1 MASKRTQPAWSV
13 PGEGVNNSSN
23 NNLQIFNSLTRS
35 KNDFSPIAGKAV
47 TWYNCGPTVYDSSH
61 MGHARSYITFD
72 ILRRVLR
79 DYFNYDVFFVQ
90 NVTDIDDKIIH
101 RARQNYL
108 YENYVS
114 QLKERQSVVDDAKT
128 ALALIEQK
136 LSEETDPDK
145 KKMYAKMVESA
156 DAAIGDANMST
167 ADLVAKVKDILSVWL
182 DKVKGKEVSDND
194 IFITLPRYFEND
206 YNEDML
212 ALNILPPDCVTRVS
226 EFVPEI
232 VEYVKSIMDNQYA
245 YESNGSVY
253 FDTEKFAQ
261 TEKHFYAKLVPE
273 AYGDNKALAEG
284 EGDLGA
290 SGEEKRSP
298 NDFALWKSSKP
309 GEPFWPSPW
318 GNGRPGWHIECS
330 VMASALF
337 GGQMDIHSGG
347 IDLRFPHH
355 DNEMAQAEAFF
366 NTGKPWVNYF
376 LHSGHLTISGCKMSK
391 SLKNFITI
399 KEALAKNT
407 ARQLRIAFLLHSWKD
422 TLDYS
427 DNTMSEAVQFEKTLN
442 EFFLTVKDILRTH
455 RQLPVE
461 KKIVKWEDREKSLN
475 QKFKEH
481 VQLVDQTLRDNIDTK
496 SACEE
501 IRRLVSASNTYINE
515 QKDLSN
521 PNLLHSIAAYITR
534 LLDTFG
540 CVSIGDPIGFPADAS
555 SSSGGDREQQVMPFI
570 DVISQL
576 RQEIRKKA
584 TELKNGDLFKLCD
597 SIRDDVLPNLGVR
610 MEDYNAEDGQLLA
623 RVKLVDKEILL
634 REREEK
640 IQLEKVK
647 QQEKEAKKKAAA
659 AKVAEPP
666 VAPNQFFR
674 NEVSKYSQWDE
685 NGMPTHDQEGKE
697 LTKSALKKVA
707 KLYEAQEKKYNAY
720 LKQQST
726 MPAGDAK

>member
-1 MASKRTQPAWSV
+1 MP
-13 PGEGVNNSSN
+13 
-23 NNLQIFNSLTRS
+23 SL
-35 KNDFSPIAGKAV
+35 
-47 TWYNCGPTVYDSSH
+47 
-61 MGHARSYITFD
+61 HA
-72 ILRRVLR
+72 
-79 DYFNYDVFFVQ
+79 
-90 NVTDIDDKIIH
+90 
-101 RARQNYL
+101 
-108 YENYVS
+108 
-114 QLKERQSVVDDAKT
+114 
-128 ALALIEQK
+128 
-136 LSEETDPDK
+136 
-145 KKMYAKMVESA
+145 
-156 DAAIGDANMST
+156 
-167 ADLVAKVKDILSVWL
+167 
-182 DKVKGKEVSDND
+182 
-194 IFITLPRYFEND
+194 
-206 YNEDML
+206 
-212 ALNILPPDCVTRVS
+212 
-226 EFVPEI
+226 
-232 VEYVKSIMDNQYA
+232 
-245 YESNGSVY
+245 
-253 FDTEKFAQ
+253 
-261 TEKHFYAKLVPE
+261 
-273 AYGDNKALAEG
+273 
-284 EGDLGA
+284 
-290 SGEEKRSP
+290 
-298 NDFALWKSSKP
+298 
-309 GEPFWPSPW
+309 
-318 GNGRPGWHIECS
+318 
-330 VMASALF
+330 
-337 GGQMDIHSGG
+337 
-347 IDLRFPHH
+347 
-355 DNEMAQAEAFF
+355 
-366 NTGKPWVNYF
+366 NYF
-376 LHSGHLTISGCKMSK
+376 
-391 SLKNFITI
+391 
-399 KEALAKNT
+399 
-407 ARQLRIAFLLHSWKD
+407 R
-422 TLDYS
+422 
-427 DNTMSEAVQFEKTLN
+427 
-442 EFFLTVKDILRTH
+442 
-455 RQLPVE
+455 
-461 KKIVKWEDREKSLN
+461 
-475 QKFKEH
+475 FKEH
-481 VQLVDQTLRDNIDTK
+481 VQLVDQALRDNIDTK